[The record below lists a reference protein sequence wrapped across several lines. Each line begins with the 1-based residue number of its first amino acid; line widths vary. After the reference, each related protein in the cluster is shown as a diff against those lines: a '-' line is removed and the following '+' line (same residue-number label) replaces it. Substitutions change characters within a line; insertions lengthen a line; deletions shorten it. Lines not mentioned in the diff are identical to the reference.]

1 MTRGETQK
9 ALNQVSL
16 DAQVTLAEKRSKL
29 QRRRAGS
36 LMVPAAE
43 NPERN
48 ANRRK
53 SIAVARE
60 RYPTNNDGEEPGTAV
75 SKTCLIQ

>member
-1 MTRGETQK
+1 
-9 ALNQVSL
+9 
-16 DAQVTLAEKRSKL
+16 
-29 QRRRAGS
+29 
-36 LMVPAAE
+36 MVPAAE

-60 RYPTNNDGEEPGTAV
+60 KYPTNSDGEEPGTAI

>member
-1 MTRGETQK
+1 MK
-9 ALNQVSL
+9 AESNNNNIPEEDSANSH

-36 LMVPAAE
+36 LMAPAAE
-43 NPERN
+43 NPERY

-53 SIAVARE
+53 SFAVARE
-60 RYPTNNDGEEPGTAV
+60 RYPTNIDCEELGAV
-75 SKTCLIQ
+75 VG

>member
-1 MTRGETQK
+1 
-9 ALNQVSL
+9 
-16 DAQVTLAEKRSKL
+16 
-29 QRRRAGS
+29 
-36 LMVPAAE
+36 MVPAAE

-48 ANRRK
+48 SNRRK

-60 RYPTNNDGEEPGTAV
+60 RYPMTNDGDAPETAV

>member
-1 MTRGETQK
+1 
-9 ALNQVSL
+9 
-16 DAQVTLAEKRSKL
+16 
-29 QRRRAGS
+29 
-36 LMVPAAE
+36 MVPAAE

-60 RYPTNNDGEEPGTAV
+60 RYPMNNDGDAPETAV